1 MLILLAMRTTALLM
15 SDIGIDIGSDIP
27 CIHASVRKIGKQAIH
42 TQIIVI
48 SHFRLRIGKT
58 VTAGIVSEGPG
69 ALTSPV
75 HAPSQSLRYCRN
87 ATIPYTNA
95 PQPAGFG

>member
-1 MLILLAMRTTALLM
+1 
-15 SDIGIDIGSDIP
+15 
-27 CIHASVRKIGKQAIH
+27 
-42 TQIIVI
+42 
-48 SHFRLRIGKT
+48 LRIGKT